1 MVVKKCLN
9 LVNVVKE
16 CPLYVHFGM
25 YGLLFIHL
33 NSRGHGTIFF
43 SFILAWAFLSGI
55 HGEEMLKPEDA
66 YAFRNTMLICIG
78 VGFVASIGK
87 VF

>member
-1 MVVKKCLN
+1 MASSSSSKFSWSWHKFN
-9 LVNVVKE
+9 
-16 CPLYVHFGM
+16 F
-25 YGLLFIHL
+25 
-33 NSRGHGTIFF
+33 RFF
-43 SFILAWAFLSGI
+43 FVFLAWAFLSGI

>member
-1 MVVKKCLN
+1 M
-9 LVNVVKE
+9 
-16 CPLYVHFGM
+16 
-25 YGLLFIHL
+25 
-33 NSRGHGTIFF
+33 FF

-78 VGFVASIGK
+78 VGFLASIGK
-87 VF
+87 VI

>member
-1 MVVKKCLN
+1 MYHRYVWP
-9 LVNVVKE
+9 
-16 CPLYVHFGM
+16 PLH
-25 YGLLFIHL
+25 HL
-33 NSRGHGTIFF
+33 NSRGHGTNLIFVF
-43 SFILAWAFLSGI
+43 FFFILAWAFLSGI

>member
-9 LVNVVKE
+9 LVKVVKE
-16 CPLYVHFGM
+16 CPLMYLRYV
-25 YGLLFIHL
+25 FIIRIL
-33 NSRGHGTIFF
+33 AVMFF

>member
-9 LVNVVKE
+9 LVNVVKK
-16 CPLYVHFGM
+16 CPYVLGSSLSSKF
-25 YGLLFIHL
+25 
-33 NSRGHGTIFF
+33 SRSRHRFNFRLF

-78 VGFVASIGK
+78 VGFLASIGK
-87 VF
+87 VI

>member
-1 MVVKKCLN
+1 MYHRYVWP
-9 LVNVVKE
+9 
-16 CPLYVHFGM
+16 PLH
-25 YGLLFIHL
+25 HL
-33 NSRGHGTIFF
+33 NYRGYGPNLIFGF
-43 SFILAWAFLSGI
+43 FFILAWAFLSGI

>member
-1 MVVKKCLN
+1 MGSSLSSKFSQSWHKFDFL
-9 LVNVVKE
+9 
-16 CPLYVHFGM
+16 
-25 YGLLFIHL
+25 
-33 NSRGHGTIFF
+33 FF